1 VDHAPGRD
9 REFFLEIFFFRRD
22 AEQFLISYFGLFFH
36 SRYGRRYSSW
46 TFVDIKQPNGILT
59 RIFSYFRREAN
70 SMRRTLAVLAVAA
83 VGFLNTVALL
93 AHHSFTAEFDDKK
106 PITLKGTLTK
116 VEMTNPHGWLY
127 LNVKDKNGK
136 IQNWAVETGAPAALI
151 RRGGDRKTLAICTEL
166 IVEGWLARDGSNTIN
181 GRAVKFA
188 DGREILTG
196 TSNPNANPDR

>member
-1 VDHAPGRD
+1 
-9 REFFLEIFFFRRD
+9 
-22 AEQFLISYFGLFFH
+22 
-36 SRYGRRYSSW
+36 
-46 TFVDIKQPNGILT
+46 
-59 RIFSYFRREAN
+59 
-70 SMRRTLAVLAVAA
+70 MRTKLAGLAVGAA
-83 VGFLNTVALL
+83 VLLNTASLL

-106 PITLKGTLTK
+106 PITIKGTLTK

-151 RRGGDRKTLAICTEL
+151 RRGGDKKAFAIGTEL

-188 DGREILTG
+188 DGREISTG
-196 TSNPNANPDR
+196 TSNPNANPER